1 MLPAPK
7 VSLLNSFFQGVIMSD
22 LFSRLSTICLSIVLS
37 QSVFANVSDGTIHQ
51 VTQGHK
57 SSYDTSIDHLSFNR
71 IAAELDLPIF
81 WQLSKEGKEEL
92 APDNVHFLWGVSDD
106 ISSQWILNG
115 HFTDKFYQA
124 YEHIISVF
132 ENGHADNQAN
142 NNEKHRRSLVRKELA
157 MGLPTLVYSNF
168 SKLSSGEQQMVAHI
182 IKAAKLIE
190 TIYAKQ
196 NGSYPYQDSVTHQ
209 DTSSKMLFYRN
220 QGPWCEAPGVSD
232 DPLCNALPDRPNKT
246 SGLYPLSIQN
256 DEHFCD
262 KLAQKND
269 SNDLLDPFSSVIEQ
283 NGQLIAAPYHIVY
296 QDEMSQISQE
306 LTQAAA
312 SLSDSNESPLKQ
324 YLNAA
329 SQAFLDNN
337 WLPADEAWSKM
348 NANNSKWYLRIGPD
362 EVYYDPCSRKAGFH
376 VSFATINE
384 DSKIWQEK
392 LEPLKT
398 EMENTLAELAGAPY
412 QARPVSFHLPDFI
425 DIVLNAGNSRSA
437 HGATIGQSLPNWGPV
452 ANEGRGRTIAMTNL
466 YTDPDSMHNHLTQSQ
481 SLICPISMGDYSQ
494 DSGPKTMSVV
504 LHEAAHNLGPAHEYK
519 VDGKTA
525 SEIFGGPMASMLEE
539 LKAQS
544 AALYF
549 TDWLVEKGV
558 IDKDFAKKA
567 HNADMIWSFGH
578 IAQGMYGSHGESKA
592 YSQLSAVQ
600 LGFLM
605 DHKAIS
611 WHPNIL
617 AANGKD
623 MGCFIFD
630 QEKMPKMIHSMI
642 KEVAGIKARGDK
654 KKAEILKQE
663 YVDQPGERQALM
675 KTIAERWLRQP
686 KSSFVYSI
694 ELSEE

>member
-1 MLPAPK
+1 MPDFFSKLLT
-7 VSLLNSFFQGVIMSD
+7 VSLCFVISQGVYARIGEVVPHS
-22 LFSRLSTICLSIVLS
+22 S
-37 QSVFANVSDGTIHQ
+37 QSIQNSHKTIH
-51 VTQGHK
+51 TN
-57 SSYDTSIDHLSFNR
+57 DIDHLSFNR

-81 WQLSKEGKEEL
+81 WQLTKDGQEKLTPEY
-92 APDNVHFLWGVSDD
+92 VHFLWGVSNDKA
-106 ISSQWILNG
+106 SQWIHKG
-115 HFTDKFYQA
+115 HFTEKFNQA
-124 YEHIISVF
+124 YERIISVF
-132 ENGHADNQAN
+132 KNGHDDGNVNDNEAY
-142 NNEKHRRSLVRKELA
+142 RRSLVRKELA
-157 MGLPTLVYSNF
+157 MGLPTLVHSNF
-168 SKLSSGEQQMVAHI
+168 TQLNSYEQEMVGHI
-182 IKAAKLIE
+182 INAANLIE

-196 NGSYPYQDSVTHQ
+196 NGSYPYKDTVRNQDS
-209 DTSSKMLFYRN
+209 SSKMLFYRN
-220 QGPWCEAPGVSD
+220 QGPWCEAPGVSN
-232 DPLCNALPDRPNKT
+232 DPQCNALPEHPAKT
-246 SGLYPLSIQN
+246 SGLYPVSIQA
-256 DEHFCD
+256 EQEFCD
-262 KLAQKND
+262 KQAQQNNG
-269 SNDLLDPFSSVIEQ
+269 SDLLSPFKTVLDE
-283 NGQLIAAPYHIVY
+283 NDHLIAVPYHQVY
-296 QDEMSQISQE
+296 QDEMNQISHE
-306 LTQAAA
+306 LAQAAA
-312 SLSDSNESPLKQ
+312 SIHDDSESALKM
-324 YLNAA
+324 YLKTA

-392 LEPLKT
+392 LEPLKAD
-398 EMENTLAELAGAPY
+398 MENTLADLAGAPY
-412 QARPVSFHLPDFI
+412 QARQVSFHLPDFV

-466 YTDPDSMHNHLTQSQ
+466 YTDPDSMHNLLTQSK
-481 SLICPISMGDYSQ
+481 SLICQSSMEDYSQ
-494 DSGPKTMSVV
+494 DQSPKTMSVV

-525 SEIFGGPMASMLEE
+525 SEIFGGPLASMLEE

-549 TDWLVEKGV
+549 TDWLVEKAV
-558 IDKDFAKKA
+558 IDKEFAKKT
-567 HNADMIWSFGH
+567 HNADIIWAFGH

-611 WHPNIL
+611 WHSDTV

-623 MGCFIFD
+623 IGCFTFD
-630 QEKMPKMIHSMI
+630 QEKLPKAIHSLTR
-642 KEVAGIKARGDK
+642 EVAGIKARGDK
-654 KKAEILKQE
+654 HRAELLKQE
-663 YVDQPGERQALM
+663 YVDRTGDRQALM
-675 KTIAERWLRQP
+675 QTIAERWLRQP

-694 ELSEE
+694 DLNNEIG

>member
-1 MLPAPK
+1 
-7 VSLLNSFFQGVIMSD
+7 MSD
-22 LFSRLSTICLSIVLS
+22 FFPKISTLSLCVILS
-37 QSVFANVSDGTIHQ
+37 QGLYSNVVSPTAHLANPLQQS
-51 VTQGHK
+51 
-57 SSYDTSIDHLSFNR
+57 TSLAANQAIDHLSFNR

-81 WQLSKEGKEEL
+81 WQLSKEGQEEL
-92 APDNVHFLWGVSDD
+92 TPDNVHFLWGVSHDKA
-106 ISSQWILNG
+106 SQWIDKG
-115 HFTDKFYQA
+115 AFTEKFYQA
-124 YEHIISVF
+124 YDQIVSVYQH
-132 ENGHADNQAN
+132 GHADDEADNQ
-142 NNEKHRRSLVRKELA
+142 EKHRRAIVRKELA
-157 MGLPTLVYSNF
+157 MGLQTLVYSNF
-168 SKLSSGEQQMVAHI
+168 STLNPSEQAMVAHI
-182 IKAAKLIE
+182 IAAANLIE
-190 TIYAKQ
+190 SIYAKQ
-196 NGSYPYQDSVTHQ
+196 NGSSSFLDSITHQ
-209 DTSSKMLFYRN
+209 DASSKMLFYRN
-220 QGPWCEAPGVSD
+220 QGPWCEAPGVSE
-232 DPLCNALPDRPNKT
+232 DPLCNAFSDSPVKT
-246 SGLYPLSIQN
+246 SGLYPLSIQA
-256 DEHFCD
+256 DADFCD
-262 KLAQKND
+262 KLAQKNNG
-269 SNDLLDPFSSVIEQ
+269 SELLDPFTAVVEQ
-283 NGQLIAAPYHIVY
+283 NGQLAAVPYHLVY
-296 QDEMSQISQE
+296 QQEMSQISQE
-306 LTQAAA
+306 LAQAAA
-312 SLSDSNESPLKQ
+312 AISDDNEAALKN

-329 SQAFLDNN
+329 AQSFLDNN

-348 NANNSKWYLRIGPD
+348 NATNSKWYLRIGPD

-398 EMENTLAELAGAPY
+398 DMENTLAELAGAPY
-412 QARPVSFHLPDFI
+412 QARPVSFHLPDFV

-481 SLICPISMGDYSQ
+481 SLLCPISMVDYTD

-504 LHEAAHNLGPAHEYK
+504 LHEAAHNLGPAHEYQ

-558 IDKDFAKKA
+558 IDRDYAKKA
-567 HNADMIWSFGH
+567 HNADLLWSFGH

-605 DHKAIS
+605 DRQAIS
-611 WHPNIL
+611 WHKNVL

-623 MGCFIFD
+623 VGCFTFD
-630 QEKMPKMIHSMI
+630 QEKLPKAIHSLI

-654 KKAEILKQE
+654 QRATILKQE
-663 YVDQPGERQALM
+663 YVDQGGDREALM

-694 ELSEE
+694 DLSTE